1 MKSQGVNY
9 DVGTHLVG
17 YLNRE
22 VSLEKMQEEIEMIE
36 KDLHANSIRIY
47 GMEKDKLHDAS
58 KIALDKGMEVWYSPR
73 HINLSPDQTLKQ
85 IAQYAKDA
93 ETIMKEAEK
102 VLHKQN
108 LNNYDKKIIKE
119 KLKVK
124 LKKELEEKDF
134 LGDKKFDIMD
144 EEIEKA
150 IQKFNLF

>member
-1 MKSQGVNY
+1 MGKNK
-9 DVGTHLVG
+9 D
-17 YLNRE
+17 
-22 VSLEKMQEEIEMIE
+22 IEQ
-36 KDLHANSIRIY
+36 L
-47 GMEKDKLHDAS
+47 
-58 KIALDKGMEVWYSPR
+58 
-73 HINLSPDQTLKQ
+73 INLMCKSLRHK
-85 IAQYAKDA
+85 IGAIVNESEIYAEKYAKDA